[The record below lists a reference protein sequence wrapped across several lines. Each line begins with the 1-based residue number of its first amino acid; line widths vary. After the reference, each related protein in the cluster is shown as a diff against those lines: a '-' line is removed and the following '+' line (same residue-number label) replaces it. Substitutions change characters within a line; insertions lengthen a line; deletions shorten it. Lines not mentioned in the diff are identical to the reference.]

1 MAANLEEDTMN
12 NSSQTIENTVDVSKC
27 VALFYKLGASPRD
40 FIRKEKFRMQLPR
53 SVRKV
58 LHLKEL
64 VR

>member
-1 MAANLEEDTMN
+1 MVN
-12 NSSQTIENTVDVSKC
+12 NSSQTIENTVDVIKC
-27 VALFYKLGASPRD
+27 VALFYKLGASARD

-64 VR
+64 VW